1 MLSFSR
7 ISHIAI
13 KIKGSNYITKLCFFV
28 YFVKILSW
36 LRYNASLL
44 KQRIAVIFD
53 DALISF
59 YESMPFGASFI
70 AGILTFLSPCILPL
84 LPPYISYISGVEI
97 KYLEDRG
104 KFHKWRII
112 YTALLFIAG
121 FSLGFIAL
129 ALFTSSTLSTF
140 FSHPFV
146 RYIAGGIIILFGI
159 HFLFPFRFALLYKS
173 ANIQLNHTRFG
184 FFAPFVLGIGF
195 SIGWSPCV
203 GPILTSILT
212 LSLLNPTHALW
223 LMLCYCSGL
232 GLAFLLVAI
241 FVQSALRILKKLTP
255 FLRIVEVISGLLLV
269 FIGLLIIMQKTNFL
283 IP

>member
-1 MLSFSR
+1 MNLESTL
-7 ISHIAI
+7 
-13 KIKGSNYITKLCFFV
+13 ITL
-28 YFVKILSW
+28 Y
-36 LRYNASLL
+36 
-44 KQRIAVIFD
+44 D
-53 DALISF
+53 
-59 YESMPFGASFI
+59 SMPFGASFL
-70 AGILTFLSPCILPL
+70 AGILTFLSPCLLPL
-84 LPPYISYISGVEI
+84 IPPYISYISGISIEELHQ
-97 KYLEDRG
+97 KTT
-104 KFHKWRII
+104 HKSRII
-112 YTALLFIAG
+112 LTSLLFIFG
-121 FSLGFIAL
+121 FSATFITL
-129 ALFTSSTLSTF
+129 ALFAESALSSILS
-140 FSHPFV
+140 SSLM
-146 RYIAGGIIILFGI
+146 RYIAGGVIILFGI
-159 HFLFPFRFALLYKS
+159 HFLFQFKFAFLYKAFHFS
-173 ANIQLNHTRFG
+173 PNHTAFG
-184 FFAPFVLGIGF
+184 FLSPFVLGVGF